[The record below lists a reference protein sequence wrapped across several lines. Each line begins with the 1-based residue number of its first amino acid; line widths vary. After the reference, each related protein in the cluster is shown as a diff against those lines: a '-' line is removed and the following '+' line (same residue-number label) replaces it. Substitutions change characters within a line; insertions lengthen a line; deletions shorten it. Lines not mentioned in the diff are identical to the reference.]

1 MKLSISNIAWSKEQ
15 DEQMYEYLHKIGF
28 EAIEIA
34 PTRFIRENPYSHIEK
49 IKRTL
54 EQINSK
60 YNLKVSSMQ
69 SIWYGQKGNIFKRED
84 VENLISYTKKAID
97 LAKSIKCNN
106 IVFGCP
112 KNRIITENSKEDDAI
127 DFFRIIGEYALKNDT
142 VIAIEPNPT
151 IYGTNFINYTD
162 QAFEFA
168 RKVKCGGVKVNVD
181 LGAIIQNKE
190 SITNI
195 FNNIGLINH
204 IHISEPNLEPIKQ
217 RIEHRTLVQ
226 ELRKTNYN
234 KYISIEMKNIENI
247 EKLKEIIKYVKEVF
261 K

>member
-84 VENLISYTKKAID
+84 VEN
-97 LAKSIKCNN
+97 
-106 IVFGCP
+106 
-112 KNRIITENSKEDDAI
+112 
-127 DFFRIIGEYALKNDT
+127 
-142 VIAIEPNPT
+142 
-151 IYGTNFINYTD
+151 
-162 QAFEFA
+162 
-168 RKVKCGGVKVNVD
+168 
-181 LGAIIQNKE
+181 
-190 SITNI
+190 
-195 FNNIGLINH
+195 
-204 IHISEPNLEPIKQ
+204 
-217 RIEHRTLVQ
+217 
-226 ELRKTNYN
+226 
-234 KYISIEMKNIENI
+234 
-247 EKLKEIIKYVKEVF
+247 
-261 K
+261 